1 MKCLFYCS
9 CDCFESVTFASV
21 YGAAKFKYTK
31 VVVTDYSL
39 VRNLYYLRV
48 AMKVAFFKIVSFW

>member
-1 MKCLFYCS
+1 M
-9 CDCFESVTFASV
+9 TFASV

-48 AMKVAFFKIVSFW
+48 AMKVAFSK